1 MGNTKVLAVVYGP
14 RDAGSKS
21 SHDIDNDKATVS
33 AGVTMAP
40 YCGTERRVVH
50 MNSRICT
57 EYAQAIRRC
66 FEHVILTTLYPH
78 STISIHCTI
87 FQADGGELPCCL
99 NAALLAIIDAGI
111 DILDFQVSLNVGYMD
126 NTILFD
132 MNYVESH
139 LNGILLTVAY
149 LPKSD
154 QFTLTTLN
162 SNIPLELFED
172 VLDAA
177 KEGCKQV
184 YAILKDHVLE
194 NAKKL
199 YQSTQQ

>member
-1 MGNTKVLAVVYGP
+1 
-14 RDAGSKS
+14 
-21 SHDIDNDKATVS
+21 
-33 AGVTMAP
+33 
-40 YCGTERRVVH
+40 
-50 MNSRICT
+50 MN
-57 EYAQAIRRC
+57 
-66 FEHVILTTLYPH
+66 F
-78 STISIHCTI
+78 
-87 FQADGGELPCCL
+87 
-99 NAALLAIIDAGI
+99 
-111 DILDFQVSLNVGYMD
+111 
-126 NTILFD
+126 
-132 MNYVESH
+132 VESH

-162 SNIPLELFED
+162 SNIPLELFQVGDGRERKRNNDQD

-177 KEGCKQV
+177 KEGCKQI